1 MNEWVVNQ
9 QSPLHDFF
17 GENKNIPNFFL
28 VLSRSRPR
36 WPQRLAAA
44 TRVGHRPVPGAAT
57 EPQHCRILGLENA
70 RIVLWSKILIK
81 NLGDEM
87 DGSTDEISRTAH

>member
-1 MNEWVVNQ
+1 MNGLLTNNRHFTIFLAKQKYSE
-9 QSPLHDFF
+9 
-17 GENKNIPNFFL
+17 FFL

-81 NLGDEM
+81 HLGVEM
-87 DGSTDEISRTAH
+87 DGSTDEISRTAQ